1 MIMSNKIILL
11 TEIFK
16 SSSLITRRAA
26 RELFDVI
33 SESEDKKIILDFNK
47 IEFASRSFFDELN
60 SKMSEIKLL
69 GKNIEIINL
78 NENLAKLYKIVVNA
92 SKTKSSISYS
102 SVARASVITI

>member
-1 MIMSNKIILL
+1 MSNKMILL
-11 TEIFK
+11 TETFK

-26 RELFDVI
+26 CELFDII

-60 SKMSEIKLL
+60 SKMSKIKLL
-69 GKNIEIINL
+69 GKNIEMVNL
-78 NENLAKLYKIVVNA
+78 NENLAKLYEIVVDA
-92 SKTKSSISYS
+92 SKSKSSISYS